1 MQLVHNT
8 AAIFC
13 VCCCAISLIQSLCS
27 THSLPTIDILT
38 SVVFFCSNQ
47 QQERLR
53 QKELQAQQLEEQRQ
67 QFKLKTQNLLKF
79 KEEAVESKPSRG
91 GSGRKKKERS
101 GDIYSEGEGDR
112 ENQPSAKKRRRVR
125 KRADGEGEG
134 KKRKRRRKDEGGE
147 RTKERK
153 KRYKND
159 RPGSHLFGWLNYK
172 DIYRSLVLNRVQ
184 GSH

>member
-1 MQLVHNT
+1 M
-8 AAIFC
+8 
-13 VCCCAISLIQSLCS
+13 
-27 THSLPTIDILT
+27 
-38 SVVFFCSNQ
+38 
-47 QQERLR
+47 R

-79 KEEAVESKPSRG
+79 KEEAVEPKPSRG
-91 GSGRKKKERS
+91 GPGRKKKERS

-112 ENQPSAKKRRRVR
+112 ENQPSARKRRRVR
-125 KRADGEGEG
+125 KRAAGGKGEE

-159 RPGSHLFGWLNYK
+159 QGSHLGWLNAIYK
-172 DIYRSLVLNRVQ
+172 AIYQSLILNGVGTPFQLRVTSQ
-184 GSH
+184 EAGQIGRVGHKPLEGMV